1 MTALLAFIV
10 VLFLLMVTL
19 GQAFKHDLDDL
30 EKTNPQFRKQLKDKF
45 KI

>member
-10 VLFLLMVTL
+10 VLFLLMVVL

-30 EKTNPQFRKQLKDKF
+30 EKQTLNFVNS
-45 KI
+45 

>member
-1 MTALLAFIV
+1 MVTLLGFIV
-10 VLFLLMVTL
+10 ALFLLMVVL

-30 EKTNPQFRKQLKDKF
+30 EKTNPQFRKQLKDKL